1 MGVFQIIRS
10 FLPQNWV
17 EECSPNFTPSS
28 ETPNLELPV
37 NNQAACYVAQGVE
50 ALDRGIGGGL
60 GIFSSYAYRLF
71 TGESYPYSV
80 DYSQYLNRL
89 IITRF
94 LRAIVDFREN
104 YQRTHSS
111 FTLLQYRRA
120 LAQYIYDWLT
130 RLPNGFH
137 LRQSI
142 TANEQRVP
150 SLQELFWSPEGE
162 CFEYVKVFR
171 FFYRLAGF
179 QADYVT
185 VDVPAVNIRLAE
197 AGHAGVR
204 VRLDETHFAF
214 VDQVGFDQYFQRSH
228 ILSDREALTEDIL
241 QHYQHTLEPE
251 ERLRFL
257 NRAVALNPHNPMHYL
272 WRAEFRIE
280 CIRERGVSSAL
291 VQEVLIDLER
301 ARQLGVSESK
311 YFYAAGLLHSQIPL
325 HQEENLRE
333 ASLRRAYQ
341 FFQRAFLADSQDI
354 LIQIRLLD
362 ATRWS
367 RGIEESFQLADSII
381 QSFPHESAW
390 QRMIRIREIVFFL
403 IDLADQCIRERNL
416 NRARIILLKVHE
428 LLLSRQRTREFLL
441 SFTGD
446 HSISVLASEEREV
459 LDLWGRY
466 ASFQIYILRLQRK
479 NQEAQRALDELSP
492 YLQHPRTNP
501 AYLTYIRRIM
511 DENS

>member
-1 MGVFQIIRS
+1 MDVFEIIRS
-10 FLPQNWV
+10 LLPQNWV

-28 ETPNLELPV
+28 ENPNLELPV

-50 ALDRGIGGGL
+50 ALDRGVGGSL
-60 GIFSSYAYRLF
+60 GIFSSYTYRLF
-71 TGESYPYSV
+71 TGESYPYNV

-111 FTLLQYRRA
+111 FSLLQYRRA
-120 LAQYIYDWLT
+120 LAEYVCDWVT
-130 RLPNGFH
+130 CRADGFH

-142 TANEQRVP
+142 AANEQRVP

-204 VRLDETHFAF
+204 VQLDETHFAF

-251 ERLRFL
+251 ERLRLL

-311 YFYAAGLLHSQIPL
+311 YFYAAGLLHSQISL
-325 HQEENLRE
+325 HQEESLRE

-341 FFQRAFLADSQDI
+341 FFQRAFLEDPQDI
-354 LIQIRLLD
+354 LIQVRLLD

-403 IDLADQCIRERNL
+403 IGLADQCIRERNL

-441 SFTGD
+441 HFTGD
-446 HSISVLASEEREV
+446 HSSSVLSSEESEALELWGYYAGRQIFLFMTQRNRRQAQQLLEEV
-459 LDLWGRY
+459 L
-466 ASFQIYILRLQRK
+466 
-479 NQEAQRALDELSP
+479 P
-492 YLQHPRTNP
+492 YLQHPRANP
-501 AYLTYIRRIM
+501 EYLAYIRRIM
-511 DENS
+511 DAN